1 MKKEIET
8 AITGMAKLVA
18 KVVAAETVDCKAAL
32 ALCRGIEC
40 LTTAY
45 NTIEITE
52 RTRP

>member
-8 AITGMAKLVA
+8 AITEMAKLVA
-18 KVVAAETVDCKAAL
+18 KVVVAETVDCNVGL
-32 ALCRGIEC
+32 TLCKGIEC

-45 NTIEITE
+45 NTIEMIE